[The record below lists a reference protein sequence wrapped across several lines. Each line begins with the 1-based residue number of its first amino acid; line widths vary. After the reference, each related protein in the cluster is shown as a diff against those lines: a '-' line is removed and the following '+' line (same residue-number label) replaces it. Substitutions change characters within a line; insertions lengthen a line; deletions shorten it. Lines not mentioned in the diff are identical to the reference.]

1 MLLTMK
7 SVCQIT
13 CCFEKR
19 PEPSQETSGTMFF
32 KARSKFFFGISNFF
46 LFTISELFLPKIL
59 KHGHLE
65 GKAYGESKKLGL
77 FLT

>member
-7 SVCQIT
+7 SMCQIT

-32 KARSKFFFGISNFF
+32 KARSKFFFGISKKKIIHHKHYPQDDHSKLFF
-46 LFTISELFLPKIL
+46 YQKSL
-59 KHGHLE
+59 
-65 GKAYGESKKLGL
+65 
-77 FLT
+77 